1 MNQFKKIIFTLTFLF
16 LLVGCTQT
24 ADPLEITN
32 GERIEIYVGEQVDL
46 DYETSET
53 VTGEAVWTSSSVS
66 TIVDEEG
73 IVTGRVQGESTI
85 TVTIGSY
92 KDTIVIIVLPRVQEE
107 VKITLNLSNNKI
119 KVGEVTELIPTV
131 NP

>member
-1 MNQFKKIIFTLTFLF
+1 MNRFKKIIFTLTFLF

-24 ADPLEITN
+24 VDPIEITN

-66 TIVDEEG
+66 AIVDEEG

-85 TVTIGSY
+85 TVTI
-92 KDTIVIIVLPRVQEE
+92 
-107 VKITLNLSNNKI
+107 
-119 KVGEVTELIPTV
+119 
-131 NP
+131 